1 MKILYLVRHAKAIS
15 QGSGVNDFKR
25 SLTKQG
31 RNDAK
36 AMSQRLLKK
45 GIVLDFLISSPADR
59 TLETAHIFAKRFDY
73 PNHKI
78 LLKDEIYDED
88 AVLIKEV
95 LKNLDDRFSTVML
108 FGHEPALSQL
118 AGLFLQDTELEIRTT
133 GVVGISLDI
142 SHWQNIAE
150 TTGNL
155 LFFDF
160 PVRATP
166 KVYKK
171 ARKELAK
178 KISATMEDILGNI
191 DGEAA
196 KHLEKIIGKTSKQLA
211 KALTKVLQT
220 SKIEDIAGIRSRT
233 RLNNLSV
240 QNSGQS
246 EEPAESPTV
255 FGDDVT
261 QEAPGK
267 SELKPESK
275 TAAKLE
281 IEKGPHVQQKK
292 ASPKATAR
300 KRRAASTSR
309 PTKTRRTSA
318 KQQQTESSGTQ
329 TETQDSPT
337 AAPKRRTRSKNTASA
352 SEKEESTSP

>member
-1 MKILYLVRHAKAIS
+1 M
-15 QGSGVNDFKR
+15 
-25 SLTKQG
+25 TKQG

-36 AMSQRLLKK
+36 AMSQRLLEKE
-45 GIVLDFLISSPADR
+45 IVPDFLISSPADR
-59 TLETAHIFAKRFDY
+59 TLETAHIFAKQFDY
-73 PNHKI
+73 PIHKI

-88 AVLIKEV
+88 AVLIKEI
-95 LKNLDDRFSTVML
+95 LKNLDNRFSTVML

-118 AGLFLQDTELEIRTT
+118 AGLFLQNTELEIRTT

-150 TTGNL
+150 ITGNL

-160 PVRATP
+160 PVRVTP

-178 KISATMEDILGNI
+178 EISTAMEDILEDI

-196 KHLEKIIGKTSKQLA
+196 KHLEKIIKKTSKQLA

-220 SKIEDIAGIRSRT
+220 SKIEDIAGIKSRT
-233 RLNNLSV
+233 RINKLPA
-240 QNSGQS
+240 QNSGQA
-246 EEPAESPTV
+246 EEPADSPTV

-267 SELKPESK
+267 SELESEP
-275 TAAKLE
+275 TAAAKL
-281 IEKGPHVQQKK
+281 
-292 ASPKATAR
+292 S
-300 KRRAASTSR
+300 
-309 PTKTRRTSA
+309 
-318 KQQQTESSGTQ
+318 
-329 TETQDSPT
+329 
-337 AAPKRRTRSKNTASA
+337 PKRRTRRKNTASA
-352 SEKEESTSP
+352 SEKTEEITSS